1 MLTQGDVDPVTHLAG
16 YGEVDFLGAAQ
27 TANSNESNS
36 FNLRVRH
43 LYLTVDNDFF
53 GAHLLAGQNWSLA
66 TMNTKGI
73 IPRQEDIPLT
83 IDAQYV
89 PGFVWQRTPQIR
101 LVKDFDYNISAAISA
116 ENPATTI
123 GGTAPTLFDGGT
135 IITGVNAAFAL
146 HRLYLHFPQHH
157 CPWRIAVQYLPM
169 R

>member
-1 MLTQGDVDPVTHLAG
+1 MLTQGDVDPVTHLSG

-36 FNLRVRH
+36 FNLRARH

-53 GAHLLAGQNWSLA
+53 GAHLLAGQTWSLA

-73 IPRQEDIPLT
+73 VPRKEDIPLT

-123 GGTAPTLFDGGT
+123 CRHRAYTLRRRIHHNWGER
-135 IITGVNAAFAL
+135 
-146 HRLYLHFPQHH
+146 RLCVEHPRRLRYDFPQHH
-157 CPWRIAVQYLPM
+157 CPWRIAVQ
-169 R
+169 